1 MSAASGRPTPWIS
14 TTSSW
19 TPSACSRIL
28 MTFGSITRKNSA
40 CISLVIDKDKTSYE
54 ALLALSAMLKVSSN
68 AYKDERGYK
77 FRLMNLY
84 SSTVSFG
91 AVRYGNKYL
100 FNILLECPLDKFI
113 ESSFSSLESKVFKT
127 YKDLI
132 YKGFAHDEAKLMLV
146 KGRMIRDNGDTTA
159 NPFFMALE
167 GLRKNF
173 FPEAT
178 FGYPPCGD
186 NTRIMSLTFDD
197 LEKALEAVR
206 KADAYIGSVGFQKK
220 GREFGKLFS
229 IGEKA
234 PEWKF
239 DISVE
244 DKVSDLSL
252 IKDGITSSCIA
263 IGYQIEAEQGNKGHA
278 LKNILSKVLSDDNSP
293 LFQGLREEKGLTYG
307 VDVSFPKGD
316 KAMIVSSVIDAKNV
330 DEFIKTTDKLL
341 STCAESITQ
350 ERLDDI
356 KKAIKTSIDDMFG
369 EPTTYALAL
378 NKSVLNQS
386 PSTADELMKLYDSIT
401 LDDVKDAIKSLKK
414 VGSFTVNPSKEN

>member
-1 MSAASGRPTPWIS
+1 MNKYSGLILRPNGE
-14 TTSSW
+14 
-19 TPSACSRIL
+19 
-28 MTFGSITRKNSA
+28 FRKNSA

-54 ALLALSAMLKVSSN
+54 ALLALSVMLKVSSN

-77 FRLMNLY
+77 LRLMNLY

-206 KADAYIGSVGFQKK
+206 KADAYIGSVGFQRK

-414 VGSFTVNPSKEN
+414 VGSFTINPSKEN

>member
-1 MSAASGRPTPWIS
+1 MNKYSGLILRPS
-14 TTSSW
+14 GE
-19 TPSACSRIL
+19 
-28 MTFGSITRKNSA
+28 FRKNSA
-40 CISLVIDKDKTSYE
+40 CISFVIDKDKTSYE
-54 ALLALSAMLKVSSN
+54 ALLALSVMLKVSSN

-77 FRLMNLY
+77 LRLMNLY

-167 GLRKNF
+167 GFRKNF

-220 GREFGKLFS
+220 GRQFGKLFS

-330 DEFIKTTDKLL
+330 NEFIKTTDQLL

-401 LDDVKDAIKSLKK
+401 LGDVKDAIKSLKK
-414 VGSFTVNPSKEN
+414 VGSFTINPSKEN

>member
-1 MSAASGRPTPWIS
+1 MNKYSGLILRPS
-14 TTSSW
+14 GE
-19 TPSACSRIL
+19 
-28 MTFGSITRKNSA
+28 FRKNSA

-54 ALLALSAMLKVSSN
+54 ALLALSVMLKVSSN

-77 FRLMNLY
+77 LRLMNLY

-113 ESSFSSLESKVFKT
+113 ESSFSSFESKVFKT

-350 ERLDDI
+350 ERLDDV

-386 PSTADELMKLYDSIT
+386 PSTADELMKLYDRIT

>member
-1 MSAASGRPTPWIS
+1 MNKYSGLILRPS
-14 TTSSW
+14 GE
-19 TPSACSRIL
+19 
-28 MTFGSITRKNSA
+28 FRKNSA
-40 CISLVIDKDKTSYE
+40 CISLIIDKDKTSYE
-54 ALLALSAMLKVSSN
+54 ALLALSVMLKVSSN

-77 FRLMNLY
+77 LRLMNLY

-146 KGRMIRDNGDTTA
+146 KGRMIRDNGDMTA

-239 DISVE
+239 DISIE

-330 DEFIKTTDKLL
+330 NEFIKTTDQLL

-414 VGSFTVNPSKEN
+414 VGSFTINPSKEN

>member
-1 MSAASGRPTPWIS
+1 MNKYSGLILRPS
-14 TTSSW
+14 GE
-19 TPSACSRIL
+19 
-28 MTFGSITRKNSA
+28 FRKNSA
-40 CISLVIDKDKTSYE
+40 CISLIIDKDKTSYE
-54 ALLALSAMLKVSSN
+54 ALLALSVMLKVSSN

-77 FRLMNLY
+77 LRLMNLY

-220 GREFGKLFS
+220 GRQFGKLFS

-330 DEFIKTTDKLL
+330 DEFIKTTDQLL

>member
-1 MSAASGRPTPWIS
+1 MNKYSGLILRPS
-14 TTSSW
+14 GE
-19 TPSACSRIL
+19 
-28 MTFGSITRKNSA
+28 FRKNSA

-54 ALLALSAMLKVSSN
+54 ALLALSVMLKVSSN

-77 FRLMNLY
+77 LRLMNLY

-132 YKGFAHDEAKLMLV
+132 YKGFDHDEAKLMLV

-159 NPFFMALE
+159 NPFFMTLE

-206 KADAYIGSVGFQKK
+206 KADAYIGSVGFQRK

-350 ERLDDI
+350 DRLDDI

>member
-1 MSAASGRPTPWIS
+1 MNKYSGLILRPS
-14 TTSSW
+14 GE
-19 TPSACSRIL
+19 
-28 MTFGSITRKNSA
+28 FRKNSA

-54 ALLALSAMLKVSSN
+54 ALLALSVMLKVSSN

-77 FRLMNLY
+77 LRLMNLY

-316 KAMIVSSVIDAKNV
+316 KAMIVSSVINAKNV
-330 DEFIKTTDKLL
+330 EEFIKTTDKLL

>member
-1 MSAASGRPTPWIS
+1 MNKYSGLILRPNGE
-14 TTSSW
+14 
-19 TPSACSRIL
+19 
-28 MTFGSITRKNSA
+28 FRKNSA

-54 ALLALSAMLKVSSN
+54 ALLALSVMLKVSSN

-77 FRLMNLY
+77 LRLMNLY

-278 LKNILSKVLSDDNSP
+278 LKNILSKFLSDDNSP

-330 DEFIKTTDKLL
+330 DEFIKTTDQLL

>member
-1 MSAASGRPTPWIS
+1 MNKYSGLILRPS
-14 TTSSW
+14 GE
-19 TPSACSRIL
+19 
-28 MTFGSITRKNSA
+28 FRKNSA
-40 CISLVIDKDKTSYE
+40 CISLIIDKDKTSYE
-54 ALLALSAMLKVSSN
+54 ALLALSVMLKVSSN
-68 AYKDERGYK
+68 AFKDERGYK
-77 FRLMNLY
+77 LRLMNLY

-197 LEKALEAVR
+197 LEKALDAVR

-330 DEFIKTTDKLL
+330 DEFIKTTDQLL

-414 VGSFTVNPSKEN
+414 VGSFTINPSKEN

>member
-1 MSAASGRPTPWIS
+1 MNKYSGLILRPS
-14 TTSSW
+14 GE
-19 TPSACSRIL
+19 
-28 MTFGSITRKNSA
+28 FRKNSA
-40 CISLVIDKDKTSYE
+40 CISLVIGKDKTSYE
-54 ALLALSAMLKVSSN
+54 ALLALSVMLKVSSN

-77 FRLMNLY
+77 LRLMNLY

-330 DEFIKTTDKLL
+330 NEFIKTTDQLL

-401 LDDVKDAIKSLKK
+401 LGDVKDAIKSLKK
-414 VGSFTVNPSKEN
+414 VGSFTINPSKEN

>member
-1 MSAASGRPTPWIS
+1 MNKYSGLILRPS
-14 TTSSW
+14 GE
-19 TPSACSRIL
+19 
-28 MTFGSITRKNSA
+28 FRKNSA

-54 ALLALSAMLKVSSN
+54 ALLALSVMLKVSSN

-77 FRLMNLY
+77 LRLMNLY

-127 YKDLI
+127 YKDMI

-330 DEFIKTTDKLL
+330 NEFIKTTDQLL

-414 VGSFTVNPSKEN
+414 VGSFSVNPSKEN

>member
-1 MSAASGRPTPWIS
+1 MNKYSGLILRPS
-14 TTSSW
+14 GE
-19 TPSACSRIL
+19 
-28 MTFGSITRKNSA
+28 FRKNSA

-54 ALLALSAMLKVSSN
+54 ALLALSVMLKVSSN

-77 FRLMNLY
+77 LRLMNLY

-197 LEKALEAVR
+197 LEKTLEAVR

-220 GREFGKLFS
+220 GKEFGKLFS

-401 LDDVKDAIKSLKK
+401 LGDVKDAIKSLKK

>member
-1 MSAASGRPTPWIS
+1 MNKYSGLILRPS
-14 TTSSW
+14 GE
-19 TPSACSRIL
+19 
-28 MTFGSITRKNSA
+28 FRKNSA

-54 ALLALSAMLKVSSN
+54 ALLALSVMLKVSSN

-77 FRLMNLY
+77 LRLMNLY

-206 KADAYIGSVGFQKK
+206 EADAYIGSVGFQKK

-244 DKVSDLSL
+244 GKVSDLSL

>member
-1 MSAASGRPTPWIS
+1 MNKYSGLILRPS
-14 TTSSW
+14 GE
-19 TPSACSRIL
+19 
-28 MTFGSITRKNSA
+28 FRKNSA
-40 CISLVIDKDKTSYE
+40 CISLIIDKDKTSYE
-54 ALLALSAMLKVSSN
+54 ALLALSVMLKVSSN

-77 FRLMNLY
+77 LRLMNLY

-239 DISVE
+239 DISIE

-330 DEFIKTTDKLL
+330 NEFIKTTDQLL

>member
-1 MSAASGRPTPWIS
+1 MNKYSGLILRPS
-14 TTSSW
+14 GE
-19 TPSACSRIL
+19 
-28 MTFGSITRKNSA
+28 FRKNSA

-54 ALLALSAMLKVSSN
+54 ALLALSVMLKVSSN

-77 FRLMNLY
+77 LRLMNLY

-278 LKNILSKVLSDDNSP
+278 LKNILSKVLSDDSSP

-330 DEFIKTTDKLL
+330 DEFIKTTDQLL

-369 EPTTYALAL
+369 EPTTYALVL

-386 PSTADELMKLYDSIT
+386 PSTVDELMKLYDSIT
-401 LDDVKDAIKSLKK
+401 LGDVKDAIKSLKK

>member
-1 MSAASGRPTPWIS
+1 MNKYSGLILRPS
-14 TTSSW
+14 GE
-19 TPSACSRIL
+19 
-28 MTFGSITRKNSA
+28 FRKNSA
-40 CISLVIDKDKTSYE
+40 CISLIIDKDKTSYE
-54 ALLALSAMLKVSSN
+54 ALLALSVMLKVSSN

-77 FRLMNLY
+77 LRLMNLY

-206 KADAYIGSVGFQKK
+206 KADAYMGSVGFQKK
-220 GREFGKLFS
+220 GRQFGKLFS

-330 DEFIKTTDKLL
+330 DEFIKTTDQLL

-414 VGSFTVNPSKEN
+414 VGSFTINPSKEN

>member
-1 MSAASGRPTPWIS
+1 MNKYSGLILRPS
-14 TTSSW
+14 GE
-19 TPSACSRIL
+19 
-28 MTFGSITRKNSA
+28 FRKNSA
-40 CISLVIDKDKTSYE
+40 CISLIIDKDKTSYE
-54 ALLALSAMLKVSSN
+54 ALLALSVMLKVSSN
-68 AYKDERGYK
+68 AFKDERVYK
-77 FRLMNLY
+77 LRLMNLY

-197 LEKALEAVR
+197 LEKALDAVR

-220 GREFGKLFS
+220 GRQFGKLFS

-330 DEFIKTTDKLL
+330 NEFIKTTDQLL

>member
-1 MSAASGRPTPWIS
+1 MNKYSGLILRPS
-14 TTSSW
+14 GE
-19 TPSACSRIL
+19 
-28 MTFGSITRKNSA
+28 FRKNSA
-40 CISLVIDKDKTSYE
+40 CISLIIDKDKTSYE
-54 ALLALSAMLKVSSN
+54 ALLALSVMLKVSSN

-77 FRLMNLY
+77 LRLMNLY

-127 YKDLI
+127 YRDLI

-220 GREFGKLFS
+220 GREFGRLFN

-244 DKVSDLSL
+244 DKVSGLSL

-330 DEFIKTTDKLL
+330 DEFIKTTDQLL

-414 VGSFTVNPSKEN
+414 VGSFTINPSKEN

>member
-1 MSAASGRPTPWIS
+1 MNKYSGLILRPS
-14 TTSSW
+14 GE
-19 TPSACSRIL
+19 
-28 MTFGSITRKNSA
+28 FRKNSA

-54 ALLALSAMLKVSSN
+54 ALLALSVMLKVSSN

-77 FRLMNLY
+77 LRLMNLY

-100 FNILLECPLDKFI
+100 FNILLECPLDKYI

-132 YKGFAHDEAKLMLV
+132 YKGFDHDEAKLMLV

-330 DEFIKTTDKLL
+330 EEFIKTTDKLL

-356 KKAIKTSIDDMFG
+356 KKAIKTSIDNMFG

>member
-1 MSAASGRPTPWIS
+1 MNKYSGLILRPS
-14 TTSSW
+14 GE
-19 TPSACSRIL
+19 
-28 MTFGSITRKNSA
+28 FRKNSA

-54 ALLALSAMLKVSSN
+54 ALLALSVMLKVSSN

-77 FRLMNLY
+77 LRLMNLY

-197 LEKALEAVR
+197 LEKALEAIR

-293 LFQGLREEKGLTYG
+293 LFLGLREEKGLTYG

-330 DEFIKTTDKLL
+330 NEFIKTTDQLL

-401 LDDVKDAIKSLKK
+401 LGDVKDAIKSLKK
-414 VGSFTVNPSKEN
+414 VGSFTINPSKEN

>member
-1 MSAASGRPTPWIS
+1 MNKYSGLILRPS
-14 TTSSW
+14 GE
-19 TPSACSRIL
+19 
-28 MTFGSITRKNSA
+28 FRKNSA

-54 ALLALSAMLKVSSN
+54 ALLALSVMLKVSSN

-77 FRLMNLY
+77 LRLMNLY

-206 KADAYIGSVGFQKK
+206 KADAYIGSAGFQKK

>member
-1 MSAASGRPTPWIS
+1 MNKYSGLILRPS
-14 TTSSW
+14 GE
-19 TPSACSRIL
+19 
-28 MTFGSITRKNSA
+28 FRKNSA

-54 ALLALSAMLKVSSN
+54 ALLALSVMLKVSSN

-77 FRLMNLY
+77 LRLMNLY

-206 KADAYIGSVGFQKK
+206 KADVYIGSVGFQKK

>member
-1 MSAASGRPTPWIS
+1 MNKYSGLILRPS
-14 TTSSW
+14 GE
-19 TPSACSRIL
+19 
-28 MTFGSITRKNSA
+28 FRKNSA
-40 CISLVIDKDKTSYE
+40 CISLIIDKDKTSYE
-54 ALLALSAMLKVSSN
+54 ALLALLVMLKVSSN

-77 FRLMNLY
+77 LRLMNLY

-244 DKVSDLSL
+244 DKVSDLAL

-330 DEFIKTTDKLL
+330 NEFIKTTDQLL

-414 VGSFTVNPSKEN
+414 VGSFTINPSKEN

>member
-1 MSAASGRPTPWIS
+1 MNKYSGLILRPS
-14 TTSSW
+14 GE
-19 TPSACSRIL
+19 
-28 MTFGSITRKNSA
+28 FRKNSA

-54 ALLALSAMLKVSSN
+54 ALLALSVMLKVSSN

-77 FRLMNLY
+77 LRLMNLY

-186 NTRIMSLTFDD
+186 NTRIISLTFDD

>member
-1 MSAASGRPTPWIS
+1 MNKYSGLILRPS
-14 TTSSW
+14 GE
-19 TPSACSRIL
+19 
-28 MTFGSITRKNSA
+28 FRKNSA

-54 ALLALSAMLKVSSN
+54 ALLALSVMLKVSSN

-77 FRLMNLY
+77 LRLMNLY

-206 KADAYIGSVGFQKK
+206 EADAYIGSVGFQKK

-330 DEFIKTTDKLL
+330 NEFIKTTDKLL

>member
-1 MSAASGRPTPWIS
+1 MNKYSGLILRPS
-14 TTSSW
+14 GE
-19 TPSACSRIL
+19 
-28 MTFGSITRKNSA
+28 FRKNSA
-40 CISLVIDKDKTSYE
+40 CISLIIDKDKTSYE
-54 ALLALSAMLKVSSN
+54 ALLALSVMLKVSSN

-77 FRLMNLY
+77 LRLMNLY

-244 DKVSDLSL
+244 DKVSDLLL

-316 KAMIVSSVIDAKNV
+316 KAMIVSSVIYAKNV
-330 DEFIKTTDKLL
+330 DEFIKTTDQLL

-414 VGSFTVNPSKEN
+414 VGSFTINPSKEN

>member
-1 MSAASGRPTPWIS
+1 MNKYSGLILRPS
-14 TTSSW
+14 GE
-19 TPSACSRIL
+19 
-28 MTFGSITRKNSA
+28 FRKNSA

-54 ALLALSAMLKVSSN
+54 ALLALSVMLKVSSN

-77 FRLMNLY
+77 LRLMNLY

-132 YKGFAHDEAKLMLV
+132 YKGFAHDEAKLMLI

-401 LDDVKDAIKSLKK
+401 LGDVKDAIKSLKK
-414 VGSFTVNPSKEN
+414 VGSFTINPSKEN

>member
-1 MSAASGRPTPWIS
+1 MNKYSGLILRPS
-14 TTSSW
+14 GE
-19 TPSACSRIL
+19 
-28 MTFGSITRKNSA
+28 FRKNSA

-54 ALLALSAMLKVSSN
+54 ALLALSVMLKVSSN

-77 FRLMNLY
+77 LRLMNLY

-100 FNILLECPLDKFI
+100 FNILLECPLDKYI

-132 YKGFAHDEAKLMLV
+132 YKGFDHDEAKLMLV

-252 IKDGITSSCIA
+252 IKNGITSSCIA

-330 DEFIKTTDKLL
+330 EEFIKTTDKLL

>member
-1 MSAASGRPTPWIS
+1 MNKYSGLILRPS
-14 TTSSW
+14 GE
-19 TPSACSRIL
+19 
-28 MTFGSITRKNSA
+28 FRKNSA
-40 CISLVIDKDKTSYE
+40 CISLIIDKDKTSYE
-54 ALLALSAMLKVSSN
+54 ALLALSVMLKVSSN

-77 FRLMNLY
+77 LRLMNLY

-330 DEFIKTTDKLL
+330 NEFIKTTDLLL

-414 VGSFTVNPSKEN
+414 VGSFTINPSKEN

>member
-1 MSAASGRPTPWIS
+1 MNKYSGLILRPS
-14 TTSSW
+14 GE
-19 TPSACSRIL
+19 
-28 MTFGSITRKNSA
+28 FRKNSA

-54 ALLALSAMLKVSSN
+54 ALLALSVMLKVSSN

-77 FRLMNLY
+77 LRLMNLY

-330 DEFIKTTDKLL
+330 EEFIKTTDKLL

-350 ERLDDI
+350 ERLDDV

>member
-1 MSAASGRPTPWIS
+1 MNKYSGLILRPS
-14 TTSSW
+14 GE
-19 TPSACSRIL
+19 
-28 MTFGSITRKNSA
+28 FRKNSA
-40 CISLVIDKDKTSYE
+40 CISLIIDKDKTSYE
-54 ALLALSAMLKVSSN
+54 ALLALSVMLKVSSN

-77 FRLMNLY
+77 LRLMNLY

-220 GREFGKLFS
+220 GRQFGKLFS

-239 DISVE
+239 DISIE

-330 DEFIKTTDKLL
+330 NEFIKTTDQLL

-414 VGSFTVNPSKEN
+414 VGSFTINPSKEN

>member
-1 MSAASGRPTPWIS
+1 MNKYSGLILRPS
-14 TTSSW
+14 GE
-19 TPSACSRIL
+19 
-28 MTFGSITRKNSA
+28 FRKNSA
-40 CISLVIDKDKTSYE
+40 CISLIIDKDKTSYE
-54 ALLALSAMLKVSSN
+54 ALLALSVMLKVSSN
-68 AYKDERGYK
+68 AFKDERGYK
-77 FRLMNLY
+77 LRLMNLY

-197 LEKALEAVR
+197 LEKALDAVR

-244 DKVSDLSL
+244 DKVSDLAL

-330 DEFIKTTDKLL
+330 NEFIKTTDQLL

>member
-1 MSAASGRPTPWIS
+1 MNKYSGLILRPS
-14 TTSSW
+14 GE
-19 TPSACSRIL
+19 
-28 MTFGSITRKNSA
+28 FRKNSA

-54 ALLALSAMLKVSSN
+54 ALLALSIMLKVSSN

-77 FRLMNLY
+77 LRLMNLY

-293 LFQGLREEKGLTYG
+293 LFLGLREEKGLTYG

-330 DEFIKTTDKLL
+330 NEFIKATDQLL

-401 LDDVKDAIKSLKK
+401 LGDVKDAIKSLKK
-414 VGSFTVNPSKEN
+414 VGSFTINPSKEN

>member
-1 MSAASGRPTPWIS
+1 MNKYSGLILRPS
-14 TTSSW
+14 GE
-19 TPSACSRIL
+19 
-28 MTFGSITRKNSA
+28 FRKNSA

-54 ALLALSAMLKVSSN
+54 ALLALSVMLKVSSN

-77 FRLMNLY
+77 LRLMNLY

-263 IGYQIEAEQGNKGHA
+263 IGYQIEAEQSNKGHA

-401 LDDVKDAIKSLKK
+401 LGDVKDAIKSLKK

>member
-1 MSAASGRPTPWIS
+1 MNKYSGLILRPS
-14 TTSSW
+14 GE
-19 TPSACSRIL
+19 
-28 MTFGSITRKNSA
+28 FRKNSA

-54 ALLALSAMLKVSSN
+54 ALLALSVMLKVSSN

-77 FRLMNLY
+77 LRLMNLY

-206 KADAYIGSVGFQKK
+206 EADAYIGSVGFQKK

-330 DEFIKTTDKLL
+330 NEFIKTTDQLL

-401 LDDVKDAIKSLKK
+401 LGDVKDAIKSLKK
-414 VGSFTVNPSKEN
+414 VGSFTINPSKEN

>member
-1 MSAASGRPTPWIS
+1 MNKYSGLILRPS
-14 TTSSW
+14 GE
-19 TPSACSRIL
+19 
-28 MTFGSITRKNSA
+28 FRKNSA
-40 CISLVIDKDKTSYE
+40 CISLIIDKDKTSYE
-54 ALLALSAMLKVSSN
+54 ALLALSVMLKVSSN

-77 FRLMNLY
+77 LRLMNLY

-220 GREFGKLFS
+220 GRQFGKLFS

-244 DKVSDLSL
+244 DRVSDLSL

-330 DEFIKTTDKLL
+330 DEFIKTTDQLL

-414 VGSFTVNPSKEN
+414 VGSFTINPSKEN

>member
-1 MSAASGRPTPWIS
+1 MNKYSGLILRPS
-14 TTSSW
+14 GE
-19 TPSACSRIL
+19 
-28 MTFGSITRKNSA
+28 FRKNSA

-54 ALLALSAMLKVSSN
+54 ALLALSVMLKVSSN

-77 FRLMNLY
+77 LRLMNLY

-159 NPFFMALE
+159 NPFFMTLE

>member
-1 MSAASGRPTPWIS
+1 MNKYSGLILRPS
-14 TTSSW
+14 GE
-19 TPSACSRIL
+19 
-28 MTFGSITRKNSA
+28 FRKNSA

-54 ALLALSAMLKVSSN
+54 ALLALSVMLKVSSN

-77 FRLMNLY
+77 LRLMNLY

-113 ESSFSSLESKVFKT
+113 ESSFSSLESKLFKT

-293 LFQGLREEKGLTYG
+293 LFLGLREEKGLTYG

-330 DEFIKTTDKLL
+330 NEFIKATDQLL

-401 LDDVKDAIKSLKK
+401 LGDVKDAIKSLKK
-414 VGSFTVNPSKEN
+414 VGSFTINPSKEN

>member
-1 MSAASGRPTPWIS
+1 MNKYSGLILRPNGE
-14 TTSSW
+14 
-19 TPSACSRIL
+19 
-28 MTFGSITRKNSA
+28 FRKNSA
-40 CISLVIDKDKTSYE
+40 CISLIIDKDKTSYE
-54 ALLALSAMLKVSSN
+54 ALLALSVMLKVSSN

-77 FRLMNLY
+77 LRLMNLY

-316 KAMIVSSVIDAKNV
+316 KVMIVSSVIDAKNV
-330 DEFIKTTDKLL
+330 NEFIKTTDQLL

-356 KKAIKTSIDDMFG
+356 KKTIKTSIDDMFG

-414 VGSFTVNPSKEN
+414 VGSFTINPSKEN